1 MTQRVTLFGRA
12 RYFFR
17 NYVVHG
23 RVRVFLQ
30 YLFTKFQ
37 ALFIQPTILPYF
49 VTFFPHRKSS
59 YSYMIPKVA
68 PRAEGAELP
77 VPPEK
82 LWYGYGKTAEEWLDS
97 GKKHVGNMRRILDES
112 GHSFAEESRI
122 LEFGCAGARMLR
134 CFADEA
140 EKGEVWGTDISA
152 DHIVWCKQYLSPP
165 FHFFTT
171 TTAPHLP
178 FEDGY
183 FDFIY
188 AGSVF
193 THIDDLTD
201 AWLMELRRVPKKDGK
216 LYITIPDNDTIRIL
230 SQQKDFIAKTLSCH
244 KHYYENRDFGMFT
257 IGRFMRSQ
265 VFYDSEYLT
274 EMLEPFFE
282 TLYITPEAYDFQ
294 TAFLLRKK

>member
-1 MTQRVTLFGRA
+1 MKQRVTLFGRA

-37 ALFIQPTILPYF
+37 ALLIQPTLLPYF
-49 VTFFPHRKSS
+49 ITFFPHRKSS
-59 YSYMIPKVA
+59 YSYLITKVA
-68 PRAEGAELP
+68 PRAKGAELP

-82 LWYGYGKTAEEWLDS
+82 LWYGYGKTADEWLDS
-97 GKKHVGNMRRILDES
+97 GKEHVGNMRRILEDS
-112 GHSFAEESRI
+112 GHSLEEGSRV
-122 LEFGCAGARMLR
+122 LEFGCAAGRMLR
-134 CFADEA
+134 CFADMA
-140 EKGEVWGTDISA
+140 EQGEVWGTDISG

-178 FEDGY
+178 FADGY

-201 AWLMELRRVPKKDGK
+201 AWLLELRRITRTDGK
-216 LYITIPDNDTIRIL
+216 LYITVHDNDTIRIL
-230 SQQKDFIAKTLSCH
+230 SKQKDFIAKTLACH
-244 KHYYENRDFGMFT
+244 KDYYQNPDFGMFT

-265 VFYDSEYLT
+265 VFYDTDYLKA
-274 EMLEPFFE
+274 MLEPFFE
-282 TLYITPEAYDFQ
+282 VVSVTPEAYDFQ
-294 TAFLLRKK
+294 TAFLLRRK